1 MKHILL
7 VDDNEDNLYYLE
19 SLLGGHGYQTMT
31 ARHGA
36 EALVKARKRAPDL
49 LISDLLMPVMD
60 GYTLLRHW
68 KHDPALQGIPF
79 VVYTATYTEPEDEEL
94 AISLGADAF
103 ILKPQEPENFM
114 ARLKAVEQ
122 RVADDCLNTP
132 AQPAGDQH
140 ELLKV
145 YSEALIRKLEEKM
158 LQLEEANRELQLD
171 IARRKEAEDKIEQ
184 LAFYDPLTGLPNRR
198 LMQDRLQHS
207 IAASSRLQRYGALLF
222 IDLDNFKTLNDTK
235 GHNVGDQLLMMAAQR
250 LDSCVREGD
259 TVARFGGDE
268 FVVILEAL
276 SENLDQAATKA
287 EIAGEKILRS
297 MSNPYQ
303 LQGEGY
309 HGSASVGVSMFRDR
323 DISAEELIRRADTAM
338 YQAKRSGRNTLYFY
352 DPAMQAALEARLQM
366 EADLRLA
373 LQEEQFCL
381 HYQPQVDNT
390 GKVVGA
396 EALIRWISPQRGLV
410 SPCQFIPLAE
420 ETGLIVPIGN
430 WVLNAACR
438 KLKAW
443 ENNARTAGL
452 QLAINV
458 SARQF
463 HQDDFVDQVLS
474 VVSAGKIRPGS
485 LKLELTESLILDN
498 IDSAVD
504 KMNALKDA
512 GLRFS
517 MDDFG
522 TGYSSL
528 SYLTQLPLHQLKID
542 QSFVHKMHDK
552 PVNAVIVQ
560 TIIGM
565 AENLDIEVIA
575 EGVETAE
582 QFRFLKDHGCPLF
595 QGYHFGKPVAED
607 DFEQLL
613 DSIAKALQPTSKA
626 SLADDVSYSDD

>member
-1 MKHILL
+1 MKLILI
-7 VDDNEDNLYYLE
+7 VDDNEDNLYYLQA
-19 SLLGGHGYQTMT
+19 LLAGHGYQTIT

-36 EALVKARKRAPDL
+36 EALVKARKRAPDV

-68 KHDPALQGIPF
+68 KHEPALRGIPF
-79 VVYTATYTEPEDEEL
+79 IVYTATYTEPEDEEL
-94 AISLGADAF
+94 AMSLGADAF
-103 ILKPQEPENFM
+103 ILKPAEPEHFM
-114 ARLKAVEQ
+114 SKLNAVEQ
-122 RVADDCLNTP
+122 RVAEDSLNMP
-132 AQPAGDQH
+132 ARPAGDQQD
-140 ELLKV
+140 LLKV

-235 GHNVGDQLLMMAAQR
+235 GHNVGDKLLMMVAQR
-250 LDSCVREGD
+250 LDACVREGD

-276 SENLDQAATKA
+276 SDSLDQAAAKA
-287 EIAGEKILRS
+287 EAAGEKILHA
-297 MSNPYQ
+297 MSEPCQ
-303 LQGEGY
+303 LQGEDY
-309 HGSASVGVSMFRDR
+309 HGSASVGVSLFRDR

-338 YQAKRSGRNTLYFY
+338 YQAKRSGRDTLYFY

-366 EADLRLA
+366 ETDMRMA
-373 LQEEQFCL
+373 LEEKQFCL
-381 HYQPQVDNT
+381 YYQPQVDTDGN
-390 GKVVGA
+390 VIGA
-396 EALIRWISPQRGLV
+396 EALIRWMSPKKGMI

-430 WVLNAACR
+430 WVLNTACR
-438 KLKAW
+438 KLKIW
-443 ENNARTAGL
+443 ESNAVTAGL

-463 HQDDFVDQVLS
+463 HQDDFVQQVLS
-474 VVSAGKIRPGS
+474 AVSDNRIRAGS

-498 IDSAVD
+498 VDSAVD

-512 GLRFS
+512 GVRFS

-565 AENLDIEVIA
+565 ADNLDIEVIA
-575 EGVETAE
+575 EGVETEE
-582 QFRFLKDHGCPLF
+582 QFQFLKDHGCPLF
-595 QGYHFGKPVAED
+595 QGYHFGKPMPEKE
-607 DFEQLL
+607 FEQ
-613 DSIAKALQPTSKA
+613 ALTI
-626 SLADDVSYSDD
+626 